1 MQLAVRVMFTNTV
14 PTDAYRGAGRP
25 EMAYQMERLLDM
37 GAAAFGIDRAEIRRR
52 NFIRPDQLPWTN
64 QVGMVI
70 HSGEFENTM
79 NMALARADW
88 AGFETRRQEAKA
100 RGRPGSEKRRVG
112 QGWVS
117 TCRSRWSSSNSKKQN
132 IKN

>member
-1 MQLAVRVMFTNTV
+1 
-14 PTDAYRGAGRP
+14 
-25 EMAYQMERLLDM
+25 M
-37 GAAAFGIDRAEIRRR
+37 GAAPCGIDRAEIRRR

-79 NMALARADW
+79 NMALERADW

-100 RGRPGSEKRRVG
+100 RGRLRGIGLGCYIEASGRQPTAQATVRMTPAGRAQLLRGTFSHG
-112 QGWVS
+112 QEIGQA
-117 TCRSRWSSSNSKKQN
+117 SRGNRECQ
-132 IKN
+132 

>member
-1 MQLAVRVMFTNTV
+1 
-14 PTDAYRGAGRP
+14 
-25 EMAYQMERLLDM
+25 M
-37 GAAAFGIDRAEIRRR
+37 GAAPCGIDRAEIRRR

-79 NMALARADW
+79 NMALERADW

-100 RGRPGSEKRRVG
+100 RGRLRGIGLGCYIEASGGQPTEQATVRMTPEGRAPLKIGRAACRAGVG
-112 QGWVS
+112 QDGEHSVVAVS
-117 TCRSRWSSSNSKKQN
+117 LKKKQN
-132 IKN
+132 N